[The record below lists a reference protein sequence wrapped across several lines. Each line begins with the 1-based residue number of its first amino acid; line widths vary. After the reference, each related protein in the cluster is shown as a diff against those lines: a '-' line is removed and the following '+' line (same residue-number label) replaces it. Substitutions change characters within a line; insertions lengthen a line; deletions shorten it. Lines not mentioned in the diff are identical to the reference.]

1 MELKKD
7 IIMSLVLGLLQAV
20 TTDMYGVLLPAEK
33 PVLEEN
39 RLRSLLA
46 DSRQEINQ
54 QEGEQEKGDNA
65 SCDIHSFGFQCS
77 RKGFSVKGSFL
88 LKRPFGE
95 NIFLIRLQ
103 ERFFR
108 YAIVCLRNLL

>member
-1 MELKKD
+1 
-7 IIMSLVLGLLQAV
+7 MSLVLGLLQAV
-20 TTDMYGVLLPAEK
+20 TTENMYGVLLPAEK

-54 QEGEQEKGDNA
+54 QEREQEKGDNA

-77 RKGFSVKGSFL
+77 RKGFMGKAF
-88 LKRPFGE
+88 
-95 NIFLIRLQ
+95 
-103 ERFFR
+103 
-108 YAIVCLRNLL
+108 C

>member
-1 MELKKD
+1 
-7 IIMSLVLGLLQAV
+7 MSLVLGLLQAV

-77 RKGFSVKGSFL
+77 RKGFIGESFL
-88 LKRPFGE
+88 LKRPIAK
-95 NIFLIRLQ
+95 NIFTDAALNEILSCNRLCTQ
-103 ERFFR
+103 FIA
-108 YAIVCLRNLL
+108 YGWLKYG